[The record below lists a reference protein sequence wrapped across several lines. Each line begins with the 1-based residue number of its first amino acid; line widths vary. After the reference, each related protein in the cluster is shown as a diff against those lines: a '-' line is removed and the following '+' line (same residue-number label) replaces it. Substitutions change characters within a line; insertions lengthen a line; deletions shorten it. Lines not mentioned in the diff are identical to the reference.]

1 MAFRKGTPAARRNPR
16 GRHALTG
23 AADSGAYPRSCLKH
37 LHGSPRLQQR
47 PSGFCGNRRTDA
59 SRMGDRISALSQ
71 RSVSYLI
78 AESAQRLLVLCRV
91 HSAVRNLTM
100 HKLLILIIA
109 VSLTPFG
116 RAQAVTPT
124 PPPVEITTA
133 MKIDVDGAPNAYGPK
148 GKETLDY
155 ELNAHEGARATGAIV
170 GYVTKKDGHTAETR
184 DQV

>member
-1 MAFRKGTPAARRNPR
+1 
-16 GRHALTG
+16 
-23 AADSGAYPRSCLKH
+23 
-37 LHGSPRLQQR
+37 
-47 PSGFCGNRRTDA
+47 
-59 SRMGDRISALSQ
+59 MGDRISALSQ

-184 DQV
+184 DQVTPSPAITFQRPGSKTRAIQTRLTPRAILTPPK